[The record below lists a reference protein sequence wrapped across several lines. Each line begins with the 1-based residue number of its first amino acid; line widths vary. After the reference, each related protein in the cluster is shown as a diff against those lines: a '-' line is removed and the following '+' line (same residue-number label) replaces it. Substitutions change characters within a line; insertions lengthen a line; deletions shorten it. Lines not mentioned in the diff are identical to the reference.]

1 MRTATPTF
9 VIGFVVCAL
18 VVNALSLPDSAMT
31 AGKELSKILLSIG
44 LFGMGLG
51 VKWASIKALGSR
63 PLLVGVTAWVVCGGF
78 ALGVIRAV
86 GF

>member
-1 MRTATPTF
+1 F
-9 VIGFVVCAL
+9 VLGFVLCAVL
-18 VVNALSLPDSAMT
+18 VNALSLPDSAMN

-51 VKWASIKALGSR
+51 VKWASIKALGSK
-63 PLLVGVTAWVVCGGF
+63 PLLVGLAAWVVCGGF
-78 ALGVIRAV
+78 ALGVIKAV